1 MAKLGLKD
9 LDFHGK
15 RVFLRVDFNVP
26 LDEESEIRDDTRI
39 KAALPAI
46 NYLLEQKAKLTIS
59 SHLGRP
65 GGQYDP
71 KLSLKPVAKRLADY
85 IPPEVLLAPD
95 ITGEEVA
102 EMKRGLKENQV
113 LLLEN
118 LRFHPG
124 EKANDP
130 SFAQQLAQDI
140 DYYVNDAFGACH
152 RAHASVVG
160 ITEYVE
166 KSAAGFLV
174 EKEVEYL
181 GKAVHSPQKPYIAI
195 LGGAKV
201 SDKIPVIENLLNKAD
216 DILIGG
222 AMAFTFFKAMGNE
235 VGRSRVEEDKT
246 DLASSLLEKAKAKG
260 VKIYLPEDHVV
271 STAIDPDAEAKI
283 VDSFPLSADLMG
295 LDIGPKT
302 IQKYQEII
310 AKAQTIF
317 WNGPLGVFEIEQ
329 FSQGTMK
336 IAEAVA
342 ASPALSI
349 IGGGDSVAAVY
360 KAGVSEKISH
370 ISTGGG
376 ASLEYLAKETLPGL
390 EALTEK

>member
-1 MAKLGLKD
+1 MAKLSLKD
-9 LDFHGK
+9 LDFQEK
-15 RVFLRVDFNVP
+15 MIFLRVDFNVP

-39 KAALPAI
+39 KAALPSI
-46 NYLLEQKAKLTIS
+46 KYLLEQKAKLTIA

-71 KLSLKPVAKRLADY
+71 KLSLRPVAERLSEH
-85 IPPEVLLAPD
+85 IPPEVLLAP
-95 ITGEEVA
+95 EVIGDQVA
-102 EMKRGLKENQV
+102 KIKKELQENQV

-118 LRFHPG
+118 LRFLPG

-160 ITEYVE
+160 ITEHVE

-174 EKEVEYL
+174 EKEVQYL
-181 GKAVHSPQKPYIAI
+181 GKAVHSPQKPYVAI

-222 AMAFTFFKAMGNE
+222 AMAYTFFKALGNE

-246 DLASSLLEKAKAKG
+246 DLALSLLEKAKAKG
-260 VKIYLPEDHVV
+260 VKIYLPEDHIV
-271 STAIDPDAEAKI
+271 STAIDTEAEAKTT
-283 VDSFPLSADLMG
+283 DSFPFSADLMG
-295 LDIGPKT
+295 LDIGVKT
-302 IQKYQEII
+302 IQRYQEII
-310 AKAQTIF
+310 AQAQTIF
-317 WNGPLGVFEIEQ
+317 WNGPMGVFEIEQ

-336 IAEAVA
+336 IAAAVA

-360 KAGVSEKISH
+360 KAGVSDKISH